1 MAGTV
6 STLPKR
12 EYRLPHNR
20 PAVRQRAR
28 LRAARLRN
36 GCPRPLRANFTN
48 VRSYDFD
55 PRHHRWSWDD
65 EHYLPL
71 AQAALQAFQ
80 EKPYAPVEVSQP
92 ALDNIMTGSTEGTRQ
107 KRRAEKA
114 ILDLLREHEVT
125 VWFSAKSEGLSVPIS
140 WLEPIVGWVGRD
152 RRGQRIDLVTATI
165 ELSPRLA

>member
-12 EYRLPHNR
+12 EYRLSHNR

-28 LRAARLRN
+28 LRAALRRT
-36 GCPRPLRANFTN
+36 GGPLPLLALFT
-48 VRSYDFD
+48 RYDV
-55 PRHHRWSWDD
+55 PAPYRWEG

-71 AQAALQAFQ
+71 AQEALRAFQ
-80 EKPYAPVEVSQP
+80 EKPYAPVEVNQP
-92 ALDNIMTGSTEGTRQ
+92 APDNIMTGSAEGARQ

-114 ILDLLREHEVT
+114 ILDLLKEHEVT

-140 WLEPIVGWVGRD
+140 ELEPVVGWVSRD
-152 RRGQRIDLVTATI
+152 RRGQRVGLVTATI

>member
-1 MAGTV
+1 MVDTG

-12 EYRLPHNR
+12 EYRLPPNR
-20 PAVRQRAR
+20 PAQRKR
-28 LRAARLRN
+28 DLVRAARRRN
-36 GCPRPLRANFTN
+36 GCPRPLLANFTN

-55 PRHHRWSWDD
+55 PRYHRWSWDD

-71 AQAALQAFQ
+71 AQAALRAFQ

-92 ALDNIMTGSTEGTRQ
+92 APDNIMTGSTEGARQ

-114 ILDLLREHEVT
+114 VLDLLREHEVK
-125 VWFSAKSEGLSVPIS
+125 VWFSAKSAGLSVPIS